1 MARTAGPAA
10 GWLTGA
16 LTENAPVS
24 LQRAEPSPSTR
35 LLDLLGWAGR
45 TDVER
50 VRRYTEWSLYSM
62 YWIFLVAYAG
72 PAAQQAPGPV
82 EAAITLAL
90 LVLLGVLGHRGVRLT
105 MRRWPEPGVPWR
117 DPRVSSLLAAAV
129 LATAWGTWVL
139 EEGHM
144 AFPWAVSLSVA
155 WGLGGLRDRRFQGGL
170 VLAAGLL
177 GWAVTGFPVLAL
189 AVAGFAGFMVFTLV
203 SSLWLRGVVLE
214 LDRARTVEAELA
226 VAQER
231 LRFSSDVHDV
241 LGRHLSTIAVQ
252 SELAAA
258 SVAKGD
264 VRAEE
269 RIRLVRASAHEALR
283 EARELARGYRPLDLR
298 KELSGAASLL
308 ASAGVRTQG
317 DPDALVAAVPRHLH
331 EVVARV
337 VREAITNVIR
347 HSDATRVQLTC
358 EDGVVRIANDR
369 PRASSGDGTSSG
381 LDSLASTVAG
391 LGGRLGHAV
400 VPGTDGEEFVLS
412 LTLPR

>member
-1 MARTAGPAA
+1 M
-10 GWLTGA
+10 
-16 LTENAPVS
+16 S
-24 LQRAEPSPSTR
+24 LQRAEPSPSAR
-35 LLDLLGWAGR
+35 LLGLLGWAGR

-62 YWIFLVAYAG
+62 YWIFLVVYSG
-72 PAAQQAPGPV
+72 PAAQQASGTV
-82 EAAITLAL
+82 EAAVTVVL

-105 MRRWPEPGVPWR
+105 LQRRPEPGVPWLA
-117 DPRVSSLLAAAV
+117 PRVWALLAAAV
-129 LATAWGTWVL
+129 LATVWGAWML
-139 EEGHM
+139 EEGSL
-144 AFPWAVSLSVA
+144 AFPLAASLSVA
-155 WGLGGLRDRRFQGGL
+155 WGLGGLPDRRFQAGV

-177 GWAVTGFPVLAL
+177 GWAVTGVPALGL
-189 AVAGFAGFMVFTLV
+189 AVAGFAVCMVFTLV
-203 SSLWLRGVVLE
+203 SSLWLLGVVLE

-252 SELAAA
+252 AELAAA

-264 VRAEE
+264 ARAEE
-269 RIRLVRASAHEALR
+269 RIRLVRTSAHDALR

-298 KELSGAASLL
+298 KELLGAASLL
-308 ASAGVRTQG
+308 ASAGVRSEG
-317 DPDALVAAVPRHLH
+317 DPDTLVAAVPQHLH

-358 EDGVVRIANDR
+358 VDGVVRIANDR
-369 PRASSGDGTSSG
+369 PRAGSGDGSSSG
-381 LDSLASTVAG
+381 LDSLTSTVAG

-400 VPGTDGEEFVLS
+400 VPGADGEEFVLS